1 MERLL
6 VCDHIT
12 KKVGNFLLR
21 DIHFELEPGYIL
33 AVIGS
38 NGAGKSTLVRT
49 LLGSYNLYNHAE
61 DYTEDT
67 PTARGLS
74 ANKGDVY
81 IEGYSI
87 KKNPKEYKEKV
98 AFIMNDCPFSM
109 GLSAKDNGRFYGS
122 YYSDFN
128 HGQYEELCKKYNVP
142 FGIALKKLSKG
153 EQIKMQLAFALSREA
168 KVYVLDEPAG
178 NLDVKFRDEFY
189 EIMRDLVE
197 AGDKSIIYV
206 THLVEELDVLADYV
220 LWIEK
225 GIQVGYGTLEGLL
238 DQYRLY
244 EGDMDKV
251 LEEGHQ
257 LGEEKLACK
266 VVAMKQNEFHK
277 EALVWC
283 EKGVFPEQIEKNS
296 RRATLQ
302 EIMYYEKESK
312 GVNMGCR

>member
-12 KKVGNFLLR
+12 KKVGNFILR

-38 NGAGKSTLVRT
+38 NGAGKSTLVRS
-49 LLGSYNLYNHAE
+49 LLGSYKLYNHAE

-81 IEGYSI
+81 IDGYSI
-87 KKNPKEYKEKV
+87 KQNPKEYKEQV

-109 GLSAKDNGRFYGS
+109 GLSAKDNGRLYGN
-122 YYSDFN
+122 YYSNFN
-128 HGQYEELCKKYNVP
+128 HSQYEQLCKKYNVP
-142 FGIALKKLSKG
+142 FGIALKKLSRG

-168 KVYVLDEPAG
+168 KVYILDEPAG

-189 EIMRDLVE
+189 EIMRGLVE
-197 AGDKSIIYV
+197 NGERSILYV

-220 LWIEK
+220 LWIEN
-225 GIQVGYGTLEGLL
+225 GEQVGYGTLEGLL

-244 EGDMDKV
+244 NGVPADV
-251 LEEGHQ
+251 Q
-257 LGEEKLACK
+257 QEKGFQ
-266 VVAMKQNEFHK
+266 VVAVKENDTHK
-277 EALVWC
+277 EMLLRSIQGTFS
-283 EKGVFPEQIEKNS
+283 EEIEKKS
-296 RRATLQ
+296 RRATLK
-302 EIMYYEKESK
+302 EIMYYEKEAK
-312 GVNMGCR
+312 GVRTGCR